1 MAESEK
7 MMPREAGKYIAT
19 HSKDVTI
26 SEEGVKKTAELVRI
40 TTNLIFKKIFIL
52 YLTLFR
58 IIFYK
63 SQRSYLLSWNNLI
76 FLKICKW
83 CYCFEWVLNQSF
95 SVKWQ
100 LSFTD
105 SITSHHNTGN
115 VYKHWVFKQFARI
128 YFSSTST
135 TNNPKRKKNE
145 IPRKTLIFKLRKLK
159 LNKFIGMNGQI

>member
-63 SQRSYLLSWNNLI
+63 SQRSYLLS
-76 FLKICKW
+76 
-83 CYCFEWVLNQSF
+83 
-95 SVKWQ
+95 
-100 LSFTD
+100 
-105 SITSHHNTGN
+105 
-115 VYKHWVFKQFARI
+115 
-128 YFSSTST
+128 
-135 TNNPKRKKNE
+135 
-145 IPRKTLIFKLRKLK
+145 
-159 LNKFIGMNGQI
+159 